1 MTFEELGGGRGDSPL
16 ADEVDVIQVNEDREM
31 SFATR
36 SLLVERA
43 NRLAE
48 ALERLR
54 DGEYGVCQECEEAI
68 APARLKAMPEVM
80 TCVRCQ
86 DRLERMTRHLAPVGA
101 GLTAT
106 SRGRRKPPTTYR
118 STRARTQPGPVGD
131 DAVNAPPNEP
141 VRKGRLVDCPDMA
154 AEPRRPHPLDV
165 RRRSTSTAGQ
175 MASAMPGGG
184 SAAASGS
191 RAPERA
197 ERDLAD

>member
-1 MTFEELGGGRGDSPL
+1 MEDVKKKLEAELNRTVERIRHMGGPSTSVLTMNALGDTSQL

-54 DGEYGVCQECEEAI
+54 DGEYGVCQECDEAI

-86 DRLERMTRHLAPVGA
+86 DRLERMTRHVALVGA
-101 GLTAT
+101 GVDEDE
-106 SRGRRKPPTTYR
+106 PE
-118 STRARTQPGPVGD
+118 D
-131 DAVNAPPNEP
+131 D
-141 VRKGRLVDCPDMA
+141 
-154 AEPRRPHPLDV
+154 
-165 RRRSTSTAGQ
+165 
-175 MASAMPGGG
+175 
-184 SAAASGS
+184 
-191 RAPERA
+191 
-197 ERDLAD
+197 

>member
-1 MTFEELGGGRGDSPL
+1 MEDIKKKLEAELNRTVERIRQMGGTATAVQTMSALGDTSQL

-54 DGEYGVCQECEEAI
+54 DGEYGVCQECGEAI

-86 DRLERMTRHLAPVGA
+86 DRLER
-101 GLTAT
+101 T
-106 SRGRRKPPTTYR
+106 SRHIRPGRR
-118 STRARTQPGPVGD
+118 
-131 DAVNAPPNEP
+131 
-141 VRKGRLVDCPDMA
+141 
-154 AEPRRPHPLDV
+154 RR
-165 RRRSTSTAGQ
+165 
-175 MASAMPGGG
+175 
-184 SAAASGS
+184 
-191 RAPERA
+191 
-197 ERDLAD
+197 

>member
-1 MTFEELGGGRGDSPL
+1 MEDVKKKLEAELNRTVERIRQMGGTATAVQTMSALGDTSQL

-54 DGEYGVCQECEEAI
+54 DGGYGVCQECGEAI

-86 DRLERMTRHLAPVGA
+86 DRLERMSRQFALVGA
-101 GLTAT
+101 GVDEDE
-106 SRGRRKPPTTYR
+106 PE
-118 STRARTQPGPVGD
+118 D
-131 DAVNAPPNEP
+131 D
-141 VRKGRLVDCPDMA
+141 
-154 AEPRRPHPLDV
+154 
-165 RRRSTSTAGQ
+165 
-175 MASAMPGGG
+175 
-184 SAAASGS
+184 
-191 RAPERA
+191 
-197 ERDLAD
+197 